1 MRNFWRRL
9 KIPTLVRRI
18 MIAQMLLLTLL
29 WCLFLTYILWENL
42 RSPSMLL
49 GNKTY
54 ETILTLVDRMG
65 DRPQDLTDVLET
77 FSKALQEGYGGGEDP
92 ELSISLIVRK
102 NKEIIYSSDGAPAG
116 VTNTRYG
123 KIQSIQSD
131 GRTWTSRTLKSENSD
146 AEVTLVTPAGGW
158 NFFIYLNSRG
168 YYILPLLVCIPFLLF
183 PAWLSI
189 RIAMRPWNKV
199 VNEIALRTP
208 EDLSPLKEVPKH
220 RELRQMVDAIH
231 IFLARVRE
239 SAERER
245 VFIADAAHELRT
257 PLAAMRIN
265 VEALQSYISSDN
277 QQALLAG
284 IIRSNSRAAR
294 LVNQLLLLMHSEAR
308 IDTVMEPV
316 PLTTLIQERMAVLA
330 PLAAGRR
337 IELELYSHDEIWIT
351 AVRERLMSLIDNVIE
366 NAVKYS
372 PEDGRV
378 EVDVRSLDKSTQLRV
393 SDAGP
398 GIPVE
403 LRERVFDR
411 FFRDPNQMQSGSGL
425 GLAIVKA
432 VAQQHNSNVY
442 LSTSAE
448 GGLMV
453 TVDFPHHNSV

>member
-1 MRNFWRRL
+1 MRNFCRRL
-9 KIPTLVRRI
+9 KTPTLVRRI

-54 ETILTLVDRMG
+54 ETILTLVDRMD
-65 DRPQDLTDVLET
+65 DRPQDLTDVLEK
-77 FSKALQEGYGGGEDP
+77 FSKALREGYGGGEDP

-102 NKEIIYSSDGAPAG
+102 NKAIIYSSDGAPTG
-116 VTNTRYG
+116 VKNTLYG
-123 KIQSIQSD
+123 KIQSIESE
-131 GRTWTSRTLKSENSD
+131 GRTWTSRTLKSGNSD

-199 VNEIALRTP
+199 VNEIASRTP
-208 EDLSPLKEVPKH
+208 EDLSPLKAVPKH
-220 RELRQMVDAIH
+220 RELRQMVDAVNV
-231 IFLARVRE
+231 FLARVRE
-239 SAERER
+239 STERER

-265 VEALQSYISSDN
+265 VEALQSYVSRDS
-277 QQALLAG
+277 QQELLAG

-316 PLTTLIQERMAVLA
+316 PLTTLIQERMAMQA
-330 PLAAGRR
+330 PLAAERG
-337 IELELYSHDEIWIT
+337 IELEFYSHDEIWVT
-351 AVRERLMSLIDNVIE
+351 GVRERLMSLLDNVIE

-372 PEDGRV
+372 PEGGRV
-378 EVDVRSLDKSTQLRV
+378 EVEVRSLDESTQLRV

-432 VAQQHNSNVY
+432 VAQLHNSSVY

-453 TVDFPHHNSV
+453 TVDFPNRRPA

>member
-1 MRNFWRRL
+1 MRNFWRHLRN
-9 KIPTLVRRI
+9 PTLARRI
-18 MIAQMLLLTLL
+18 VIAQMLLLTLL
-29 WCLFLTYILWENL
+29 WCFFLTYILWENL
-42 RSPSMLL
+42 RSPPMLT
-49 GNKTY
+49 GSNTY
-54 ETILTLVDRMG
+54 ETILTLVDRMD
-65 DRPQDLTDVLET
+65 DRPQDLTAVLEK
-77 FSKALQEGYGGGEDP
+77 FSTALREGYGGGEDSN
-92 ELSISLIVRK
+92 LSISLIVRK
-102 NKEIIYSSDGAPAG
+102 NKEIIYSSDGAPRE

-123 KIQSIQSD
+123 KIQSVQSG
-131 GRTWTSRTLKSENSD
+131 GRTWTSRTLKSGRSD
-146 AEVTLVTPAGGW
+146 AEVTLVTPAAGW

-199 VNEIALRTP
+199 VNEIALRTS

-220 RELRQMVDAIH
+220 MELRQMVDATNL
-231 IFLARVRE
+231 FLARVRE
-239 SAERER
+239 SSARER

-265 VEALQSYISSDN
+265 VEALQSYVSSDN
-277 QQALLAG
+277 QQELLAG

-294 LVNQLLLLMHSEAR
+294 LVNQLLLMMQSEVR

-316 PLTTLIQERMAVLA
+316 PLTTLIQERMAALA
-330 PLAAGRR
+330 PLAAERR
-337 IELELYSHDEIWIT
+337 IELEFYSDDETWIT
-351 AVRERLMSLIDNVIE
+351 GVRERLMSLIDNLIE

-372 PEDGRV
+372 PEGGRV
-378 EVDVRSLDKSTQLRV
+378 EVDVRSLNQSTQLRV

-398 GIPVE
+398 GIPFE

-411 FFRDPNQMQSGSGL
+411 FFRDPNQIQNGSGL

-432 VAQQHNSNVY
+432 VAQQHNSSIW
-442 LSTSAE
+442 LSTSIE

-453 TVDFPHHNSV
+453 TVDFPDNNSV